1 MQDSGYAK
9 RMNSIAWMRGTVGD
23 DTRNAVADHA
33 GIVQSTLNRQID
45 KGVLRPETVVAIARA
60 YGVPILPGLV
70 ACGLI
75 TEQEAAIKARSDS
88 ILEALAKAD
97 DADLVREVLHRI
109 EQDGAAL
116 HTVLDE
122 PLDATHPALRP
133 VSGGAYDDLAADDE
147 AVIPEEESELENETP

>member
-23 DTRNAVADHA
+23 DTRNAVADRA

-60 YGVPILPGLV
+60 YGAPVLPGLV

-75 TEQEAAIKARSDS
+75 TEREAAIKARSDS
-88 ILEALAKAD
+88 IQEALAKAD
-97 DADLVREVLHRI
+97 DADLIRTALDRI
-109 EQDGAAL
+109 ENGGAKL
-116 HTVLDE
+116 HNMLTSPLDE
-122 PLDATHPALRP
+122 RHPALRP
-133 VSGGAYDDLAADDE
+133 VMGGAYDTAADDE
-147 AVIPEEESELENETP
+147 KLTPAEEDEQENEMP

>member
-23 DTRNAVADHA
+23 NTRNAVADRA

-75 TEQEAAIKARSDS
+75 TEHEAAIKARSDS

-97 DADLVREVLHRI
+97 DADLVREVLRRI

-116 HTVLDE
+116 HTMLDE

-147 AVIPEEESELENETP
+147 AVTPEEESELENETP

>member
-1 MQDSGYAK
+1 
-9 RMNSIAWMRGTVGD
+9 MNSVAWMWDIAHG
-23 DTRNAVADHA
+23 DTRNAVAERA

-45 KGVLRPETVVAIARA
+45 KGELKPEMVVAIARA
-60 YGVPILPGLV
+60 YGAPILPGLV

-88 ILEALAKAD
+88 ILEALAKAE
-97 DADLVREVLHRI
+97 DADLVREVLRRI
-109 EQDGAAL
+109 EDDGAEL
-116 HTVLDE
+116 HTMLDE

-147 AVIPEEESELENETP
+147 AVTPEEESELENETP